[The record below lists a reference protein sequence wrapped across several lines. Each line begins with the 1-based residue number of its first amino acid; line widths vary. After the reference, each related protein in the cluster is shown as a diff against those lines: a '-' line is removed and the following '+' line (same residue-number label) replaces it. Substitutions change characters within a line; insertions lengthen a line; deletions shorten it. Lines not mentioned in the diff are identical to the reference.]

1 MSLMTIDENED
12 TNNSVMIPS
21 MKDLSLNENSPLIDV
36 AAFNRFWSSFNE
48 PKVGKE
54 VQLIVYRESTSLF
67 TSGYGTEHMTIPKCK
82 SNRIPVLKSVTV
94 RSKTKVYKQKITVA
108 DTTTFTTLISFAV
121 KVSPPPGKQFV
132 IRAADGAL
140 EYMPDDLV
148 REVILASNKQ
158 IL

>member
-21 MKDLSLNENSPLIDV
+21 MKDLSLNDV

-67 TSGYGTEHMTIPKCK
+67 TSGYGTEHMTIPVKTK
-82 SNRIPVLKSVTV
+82 SNI
-94 RSKTKVYKQKITVA
+94 
-108 DTTTFTTLISFAV
+108 IS
-121 KVSPPPGKQFV
+121 
-132 IRAADGAL
+132 L
-140 EYMPDDLV
+140 YM
-148 REVILASNKQ
+148 S
-158 IL
+158 